1 MLAIMPGLSLHLL
14 SLEAGTGPQSFVKRL
29 RDYPNV
35 KVIVASR
42 PRLVV
47 TRPTYIDVSHLSTTK
62 WDLLVLLQA
71 PNNSI
76 PAVFG
81 PIIRCEYHI
90 SVGVPSKL
98 IDNYP
103 ELDARLKRTAS
114 SISLTGALGK
124 PQQRKEL
131 LQISPESLKSMDDLF
146 EEHNKPITMLNLLNF
161 FPQGGKQSYFQ
172 YGQVWLPTL
181 IPDQTEKDVPW
192 SWLALK

>member
-1 MLAIMPGLSLHLL
+1 MPRLTLHLL
-14 SLEAGTGPQSFVKRL
+14 SLEAGTGPQSFVQRL
-29 RDYPNV
+29 RDYPKV

-47 TRPTYIDVSHLSTTK
+47 TRPTHIDVCHLSTTK
-62 WDLLVLLQA
+62 WDLLVLLQT

-76 PAVFG
+76 PAVFR
-81 PIIRCEYHI
+81 PIIRREYHI

-103 ELDARLKRTAS
+103 ELDARLKRTAP
-114 SISLTGALGK
+114 SISLTGDLGK

-146 EEHNKPITMLNLLNF
+146 EEHSKPITMLNLLNF
-161 FPQGGKQSYFQ
+161 FPRGGKQSYFQ
-172 YGQVWLPTL
+172 YGQV
-181 IPDQTEKDVPW
+181 
-192 SWLALK
+192 